1 MPPFRW
7 SNLAVALCV
16 CAVLLPGCH
25 RKNAARRTLGT
36 TQDRPVAVVGDTN
49 APAGSISRVS
59 VALHS
64 GPEGKDPSEIVTARI
79 VHGSDVVGESIV
91 GSGEAWAP
99 GALRALEIPLNPALP
114 LSEARNMRL
123 EISKSTPD
131 GLPGRPWT
139 VSAEALGQLTDGRVV
154 RLMDLS
160 PAMAIGGNNPF
171 RRSWPLAPR

>member
-1 MPPFRW
+1 MPPSRW

-25 RKNAARRTLGT
+25 RKNAARRNLGT
-36 TQDRPVAVVGDTN
+36 TQDRVAVVGDTN
-49 APAGSISRVS
+49 APAGSIGNLS

-64 GPEGKDPSEIVTARI
+64 GPEGKDPSEIVTVRA
-79 VHGSDVVGESIV
+79 VHGSDVIGETIV

-99 GALRALEIPLNPALP
+99 GALRALEVPVSPP
-114 LSEARNMRL
+114 MRLSEARNLRL
-123 EISKSTPD
+123 EVSKSTPD
-131 GLPGRPWT
+131 GQPGRPWT
-139 VSAEALGQLTDGRVV
+139 VQAEVLGQLTDGRVV

-160 PAMAIGGNNPF
+160 PAMALGGNNPF